1 MRPPKLGRGAAVCL
15 VLVSAGCAATP
26 TTTSH
31 TGASSAST
39 IVATSITTT
48 TTAPPATTAPP
59 PTTEA
64 PTTTSPTLASG
75 IQVGPGPQ
83 TTYTVQPQAAPGSC
97 HYAYSGPYPLPDP
110 RCTPGAINPHV
121 TQANISST
129 ICSAGYA
136 ESIRPPESVTEPE
149 KIASAAAYDYAGS
162 LATAEYDHLI
172 PLELGGDPNDP
183 ANLWVEPN
191 DNPAATTTTNTKDS
205 LEDRLHSI
213 VCSDQMPLAA
223 ARQAIAADWAA
234 SYGQLG

>member
-15 VLVSAGCAATP
+15 LLVSAGCGARPT

-39 IVATSITTT
+39 IVATSLTTT
-48 TTAPPATTAPP
+48 TTAPP

-64 PTTTSPTLASG
+64 PTRTSPTLSSG

-97 HYAYSGPYPLPDP
+97 HYAHSGPYPLPDP
-110 RCTPGAINPHV
+110 RCTPGAINPQV

-149 KIASAAAYDYAGS
+149 KIASAAAYDYTGS

-205 LEDRLHSI
+205 LEDRLHSL
-213 VCSDQMPLAA
+213 VCSDQMTLAA
-223 ARQAIAADWAA
+223 ARQAIATDWVA
-234 SYGQLG
+234 SYRQLG

>member
-26 TTTSH
+26 TTTRH
-31 TGASSAST
+31 AGAPSAST
-39 IVATSITTT
+39 IVPTSISTTT
-48 TTAPPATTAPP
+48 TVPP

-64 PTTTSPTLASG
+64 PTTTSPTLSSG
-75 IQVGPGPQ
+75 IQIGPGPQ

-110 RCTPGAINPHV
+110 RCTPGAINPQV
-121 TQANISST
+121 TQADVSST
-129 ICSAGYA
+129 ICSAGYT

-149 KIASAAAYDYAGS
+149 KIASAAAYDYTGS

-205 LEDRLHSI
+205 LEDRLNSL
-213 VCSDQMPLAA
+213 VCSDQMTLAA
-223 ARQAIAADWAA
+223 ARQAIATNWVA
-234 SYGQLG
+234 SYRQLG